1 MDIQSASHNFLRLTY
16 IRPPVKMVDIV
27 ARITP
32 TEMFIGAKV
41 VGFMKLDF
49 PSGGTA
55 AGKAHRGFGVEVMA

>member
-1 MDIQSASHNFLRLTY
+1 MY